1 MFFSGHAPF
10 YAEICLKKGQLKH
23 FSLSFV
29 EKGDIM

>member
-1 MFFSGHAPF
+1 MSFLDMPLF
-10 YAEICLKKGQLKH
+10 YAENCLKKAQLKH